1 MDYSYIGVGKIYL
14 KKVGSAAGLI
24 EVGNCS
30 GLNLSVNEESKEV
43 KDYTKPGGGTYNEV
57 SRISSVEVSMTMI
70 DLSPE
75 NLARALYGS
84 TSAVTSAAVLDEV
97 QTAYKGA
104 FIPLNNIPD
113 ASVAPIVTDSA
124 GTTTYVA
131 GTDYEVRSGGIFIL
145 TTGTIVD
152 AASIKIDY
160 TKAAANVIEALTTGA
175 QEYELFFDGLNEARS
190 GKSATIRIHRAK
202 LGAAKQI
209 GLIGNDFANLESSG
223 KVLADTS
230 KAAGLSQYFVAKLA
244 A

>member
-1 MDYSYIGVGKIYL
+1 MDYSYLGSGKIYI
-14 KKVGSAAGLI
+14 KKVGAAAGLI

-30 GLNLSVNEESKEV
+30 ALSLAVSEETKDI

-57 SRISSVEVSMTMI
+57 IRISGVEVSMTI
-70 DLSPE
+70 ADLSPD

-84 TSAVTSAAVLDEV
+84 TSAIASGAVLDEV

-104 FIPLNNIPD
+104 FVPFDNIPD
-113 ASVAPIVTDSA
+113 ATVAPVVTDST

-145 TTGTIVD
+145 ASGTIAD
-152 AASIKIDY
+152 AAQIKIDY
-160 TKAAANVIEALTTGA
+160 TKAVANVLEALTSGA
-175 QEYELFFDGLNEARS
+175 SEYELFFDGMNEARS
-190 GKSATIRIHRAK
+190 GKSATIHIYRAK

-209 GLIGNDFANLESSG
+209 SLIGDDFATLESSG
-223 KVLADTS
+223 KVLADTT
-230 KAAGLSQYFVAKLA
+230 KAAGLSQFFTVKMA